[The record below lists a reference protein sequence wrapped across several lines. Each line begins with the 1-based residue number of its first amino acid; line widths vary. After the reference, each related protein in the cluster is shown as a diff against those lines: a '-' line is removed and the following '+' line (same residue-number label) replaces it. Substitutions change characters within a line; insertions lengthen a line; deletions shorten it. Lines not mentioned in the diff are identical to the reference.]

1 MLRPRRIAAAIVGM
15 LLAMVPQALSARQG
29 TTVIFAAASLSGVLQ
44 EATAAF
50 EAETG
55 DRVVPSFAASSALAQ
70 QIVSGAPARIF
81 LSANVRWMDHV
92 EQAGLT
98 RPETRIDLLGNR
110 LVLVAPADGGAT
122 GTLEDLSAL
131 PDRLGDG
138 RLAVGDPAHVPAGL
152 YTRQALQHLG
162 LWPAVENRLAPMAD
176 VRRALFLVERGEAP
190 FGIVYATDAA
200 ASDRVETVAALPEDA
215 HSPIV
220 YSAALLAGPE
230 DPVAAAFFDFVQGP
244 TASCIFD
251 RAGFSVLSRDVVAVA
266 CGE

>member
-1 MLRPRRIAAAIVGM
+1 MLRLRCIAIAIVGV
-15 LLAMVPQALSARQG
+15 LLTIGPQAVSAREG
-29 TTVIFAAASLSGVLQ
+29 PTLVFAAASLTGVLQ
-44 EATAAF
+44 QAIEVF

-55 DRVVPSFAASSALAQ
+55 RRVVPSFAASSALAQ

-92 EQAGLT
+92 EQAGLI

-110 LVLVAPADGGAT
+110 LVLVAPADGNASAVLG
-122 GTLEDLSAL
+122 DLSAL
-131 PDRLGDG
+131 PNHLGDG
-138 RLAVGDPAHVPAGL
+138 RLAIGDPAHVPAGL
-152 YTRQALQHLG
+152 YTRQALEQLG
-162 LWPAVENRLAPMAD
+162 LWSAVESRLAPMAD

-200 ASDRVETVAALPEDA
+200 ASDGVEMVAALPEDA

-220 YSAALLAGPE
+220 YPAALLAGPE
-230 DPVAAAFFDFVQGP
+230 DPVAVAFFDFVQGP

-251 RAGFSVLSRDVVAVA
+251 RAGFSVLGRDVVAVA